1 MATSTARLPGAFF
14 FGSPT
19 VAVLVSVLKYRVA
32 VIAGEL
38 PPARLDD
45 LGVAIEGFVGGDAA
59 WSVAAWSVGALQ
71 RGALERWS
79 VGALERGAGARWRG
93 GGVECWGV
101 GAWRVE
107 GGALER
113 GAWSVERWSVE
124 RGAWSVGAWSVGALE
139 RGALEYWT
147 LANMRI
153 LWGSRGPSA
162 TRFFASD

>member
-45 LGVAIEGFVGGDAA
+45 LGVAIEGFVGGDAER
-59 WSVAAWSVGALQ
+59 WSV
-71 RGALERWS
+71 GALERWS
-79 VGALERGAGARWRG
+79 VGAWSVER
-93 GGVECWGV
+93 
-101 GAWRVE
+101 
-107 GGALER
+107 GALER

-124 RGAWSVGAWSVGALE
+124 RWSVGAWSVGVLDL
-139 RGALEYWT
+139 GQH
-147 LANMRI
+147 ANLMGQSRSKCNPFLCLGLIVQSILYLRI
-153 LWGSRGPSA
+153 SQSWSSELHLSA
-162 TRFFASD
+162 VPLLPDSHRAGDLPP

>member
-1 MATSTARLPGAFF
+1 MNPGKQKKNHMATSTARLPGAFF

-71 RGALERWS
+71 RGALE
-79 VGALERGAGARWRG
+79 
-93 GGVECWGV
+93 
-101 GAWRVE
+101 
-107 GGALER
+107 
-113 GAWSVERWSVE
+113 
-124 RGAWSVGAWSVGALE
+124 
-139 RGALEYWT
+139 YWT

-153 LWGSRGPSA
+153 LWGSRGPS
-162 TRFFASD
+162 

>member
-1 MATSTARLPGAFF
+1 MNPGKQKKNHMATSTARLPGAFF

-71 RGALERWS
+71 RGALE
-79 VGALERGAGARWRG
+79 
-93 GGVECWGV
+93 
-101 GAWRVE
+101 
-107 GGALER
+107 
-113 GAWSVERWSVE
+113 
-124 RGAWSVGAWSVGALE
+124 
-139 RGALEYWT
+139 YWT